1 MNTDPAP
8 FSFAASLRLVL
19 PGVSVGVLDDRTGV
33 CLMSLFKD
41 LKLKDFRVTSIKFD
55 GSEEIS
61 FGRFRLDLR
70 RRELLRNDRLV

>member
-1 MNTDPAP
+1 
-8 FSFAASLRLVL
+8 
-19 PGVSVGVLDDRTGV
+19 
-33 CLMSLFKD
+33 MSLFKD